1 MKGKPFGGAD
11 TGTSEMGSLDN
22 INNDKNPH
30 IHLREGQLANCRIK
44 ETWRNWAY
52 TSVGEPSI

>member
-30 IHLREGQLANCRIK
+30 IHLRKRAISKLQNK
-44 ETWRNWAY
+44 RNL
-52 TSVGEPSI
+52 EELSIYLSGRA

>member
-30 IHLREGQLANCRIK
+30 IHLRERAISKLQNK
-44 ETWRNWAY
+44 RNL
-52 TSVGEPSI
+52 EELSIYLSGRA